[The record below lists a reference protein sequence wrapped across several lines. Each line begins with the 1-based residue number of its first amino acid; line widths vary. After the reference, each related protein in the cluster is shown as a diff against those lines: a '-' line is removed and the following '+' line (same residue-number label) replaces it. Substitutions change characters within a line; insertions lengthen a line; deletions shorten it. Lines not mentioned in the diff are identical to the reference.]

1 MSRLDYSQKK
11 ILWRIMTNAVKLSLE
26 GRVQGVG
33 FRHFVYQKALQLD
46 IKGYVKNL
54 YDGSIEILAMGD
66 KQNMHDFI
74 MLAMDGPSR
83 AEVMKISYEDI
94 FVSKEYN
101 DFTVSY

>member
-1 MSRLDYSQKK
+1 
-11 ILWRIMTNAVKLSLE
+11 
-26 GRVQGVG
+26 
-33 FRHFVYQKALQLD
+33 
-46 IKGYVKNL
+46 
-54 YDGSIEILAMGD
+54 MGD